1 MWYSVRDEV
10 KGWPVLLKQQAAFC
24 DRPFCDRP
32 FVRRARNSC
41 APRQSER
48 KVEPRIQESYSIF
61 DDDRIEPR
69 SAAVYA
75 IASGDRVNAPSSSAS
90 IIVTLASA

>member
-24 DRPFCDRP
+24 DRPF
-32 FVRRARNSC
+32 VRAVRA
-41 APRQSER
+41 
-48 KVEPRIQESYSIF
+48 KVCPASISRLAESRTRIQESYSIF

>member
-24 DRPFCDRP
+24 DRPF
-32 FVRRARNSC
+32 VRRARKSC
-41 APRQSER
+41 APSAAESRTKNEF
-48 KVEPRIQESYSIF
+48 KNRIQFSTTI
-61 DDDRIEPR
+61 RNEPR